1 MNINPHI
8 LKSICFFGLFISGIL
23 SFQHVNEEVNITNSM
38 SKPFY
43 IGAGLMSVASLLTYY
58 SNNNSINNNNVT
70 SHNYEYPIMYVYF
83 HFNKNYN
90 IVYQIIR
97 IQS

>member
-1 MNINPHI
+1 MNINSHI

-43 IGAGLMSVASLLTYY
+43 IGA
-58 SNNNSINNNNVT
+58 
-70 SHNYEYPIMYVYF
+70 
-83 HFNKNYN
+83 
-90 IVYQIIR
+90 
-97 IQS
+97 